1 MHRPILFNE
10 LVLSDKLY
18 EHCAG
23 IEEAAGHRMEL
34 IVQSLAKG
42 NGVTEQLKA

>member
-18 EHCAG
+18 EHCGG
-23 IEEAAGHRMEL
+23 IEETAGHRMEL